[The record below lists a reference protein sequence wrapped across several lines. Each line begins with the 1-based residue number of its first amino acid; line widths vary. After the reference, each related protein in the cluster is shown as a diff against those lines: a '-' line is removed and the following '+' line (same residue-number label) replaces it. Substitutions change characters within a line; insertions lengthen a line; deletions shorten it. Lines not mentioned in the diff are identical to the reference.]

1 MRGGFCCLEPPA
13 REPPAPETLAMR
25 SKTPFILRPLLLF
38 SLLVVAPRL
47 GHADDG
53 QTPPKSATEQPS
65 PSKAQM
71 SAGKKFFIRGQELY
85 QEGKYEAAWIEFSS
99 AYEIAPLP
107 DLVFNMARCEVKMN
121 RVKEAIGHYRE
132 FLRMRPDDPESGRIR
147 DEITRLERQLNGTGD
162 PLPIAPPPAP
172 APPPQRRFPVAGA
185 LLGGGT
191 VLFLVF
197 GGAAVGV
204 ATSRFNDLQAT
215 CKPTCSD
222 EQVQTVRTPLNA
234 GYAMFGLA
242 AVAAVATAVVLP
254 FELGVFGKDK
264 DKEKSSKVA
273 LRLGLGSLEVAGRF

>member
-1 MRGGFCCLEPPA
+1 MRHPA
-13 REPPAPETLAMR
+13 HILTRTTLFL
-25 SKTPFILRPLLLF
+25 TLLCA
-38 SLLVVAPRL
+38 VPRL
-47 GHADDG
+47 GLANEPPPP
-53 QTPPKSATEQPS
+53 TPTGS

-71 SAGKKFFIRGQELY
+71 LAGKQFFDRGQQLY

-132 FLRMRPDDPESGRIR
+132 FLRMRPDDPESERIR
-147 DEITRLERQLNGTGD
+147 DEVARLEKQMNGTD
-162 PLPIAPPPAP
+162 VPAPIPPP
-172 APPPQRRFPVAGA
+172 PPPPPQPQRRFPIAGT

-204 ATSRFNDLQAT
+204 ANSRFNDLQGT
-215 CKPTCSD
+215 CSPRCSD

-254 FELGVFGKDK
+254 FELGLFGKDK
-264 DKEKSSKVA
+264 ENKGTKVA
-273 LRLGLGSLEVAGRF
+273 LRFSLSSIDVAGRF

>member
-1 MRGGFCCLEPPA
+1 MRTSTHILT
-13 REPPAPETLAMR
+13 RTTLFF
-25 SKTPFILRPLLLF
+25 TLLLA
-38 SLLVVAPRL
+38 APAASF
-47 GHADDG
+47 ADD
-53 QTPPKSATEQPS
+53 PPKPGQASETPS

-71 SAGKKFFIRGQELY
+71 MAGKQFFDRGQQLY
-85 QEGKYEAAWIEFSS
+85 AEGKYEAAWIEFSS

-121 RVKEAIGHYRE
+121 RLKEAIGHYRE
-132 FLRMRPDDPESGRIR
+132 FLRMRPDDPESERIR
-147 DEITRLERQLNGTGD
+147 DEVNRLEKQLNGTAD
-162 PLPIAPPPAP
+162 PQPVPPP
-172 APPPQRRFPVAGA
+172 PPPPPPPPRRFPIAGT

-204 ATSRFNDLQAT
+204 ATSRFNDLNGSCA
-215 CKPTCSD
+215 PTCSD

-264 DKEKSSKVA
+264 EKDQKKVA
-273 LRLGLGSLEVAGRF
+273 LRISLSSIEVAGRF